1 MLCLG
6 THSNVMLRFMVQAL
20 LSLYTVT
27 KTTQNEAL
35 LWKITILGKDKIL
48 VGAGTFYTSPILVIY
63 ILYAGRVFRPQGST
77 FCRADAGRFRKSLK
91 IKMTGKTA
99 GDSLQRLHDKEEHH
113 IKVQS

>member
-1 MLCLG
+1 
-6 THSNVMLRFMVQAL
+6 
-20 LSLYTVT
+20 VT

-35 LWKITILGKDKIL
+35 LWKITVLGKDKNL

-91 IKMTGKTA
+91 IKFLEKIPEIYRMGRKIQDLDILNKFVKKYRGRA
-99 GDSLQRLHDKEEHH
+99 FCC
-113 IKVQS
+113 

>member
-1 MLCLG
+1 MNTVHILCYE
-6 THSNVMLRFMVQAL
+6 TS
-20 LSLYTVT
+20 SYTVT

-35 LWKITILGKDKIL
+35 LWKITVLGKDKNL

-91 IKMTGKTA
+91 IKISGKNP
-99 GDSLQRLHDKEEHH
+99 GDLPHGEENPGLGHFKQ
-113 IKVQS
+113 IRKKV